1 METFKDSTGG
11 PGALL
16 GASHID
22 NTGVSLLSFHCEP
35 CGGVFLLSG
44 SSLIHPLWLRYAGG
58 GCSVWVLTH
67 EEYTNTKKD
76 LERSLRMDKHWKR
89 EGKEEV
95 WWRQPCAW
103 ERLRQKEGKGAEGWG
118 KPLFYQDITGRC
130 RARAHLCT
138 IQPGQLGWRQTKEE
152 AAAAASQLCINLSPC
167 SAVRVSG
174 LRHLWN

>member
-103 ERLRQKEGKGAEGWG
+103 ERLRQKEKGATEDKMVGRHHWLSGHESKQTLGDSEGQG
-118 KPLFYQDITGRC
+118 SLAYCSPLG
-130 RARAHLCT
+130 H
-138 IQPGQLGWRQTKEE
+138 KESDMTE
-152 AAAAASQLCINLSPC
+152 
-167 SAVRVSG
+167 G
-174 LRHLWN
+174 LNNNNQVLFS